1 MIDGLVAKLKD
12 AGKKDTDLGGQ
23 LKGSTSCLEKLE
35 KNIYEAQVTDIVEK
49 LSAHSSCTGNYVGHL
64 KVTPADAV
72 TEDKVKEVKT
82 CLEVGAELRGRGEK
96 LLKKVMMSIKIDKT
110 EDIKGPIKKRRSV

>member
-23 LKGSTSCLEKLE
+23 LKGSTSCLEKFE

-49 LSAHSSCTGNYVGHL
+49 LSAHSSCTCNYVG
-64 KVTPADAV
+64 PFESDAGRCGHGRQGQGGQ
-72 TEDKVKEVKT
+72 DMPRS
-82 CLEVGAELRGRGEK
+82 RG
-96 LLKKVMMSIKIDKT
+96 
-110 EDIKGPIKKRRSV
+110 